1 MSAKKAK
8 KTELEKRLEEAAAKE
23 REQAEGAPAEDA
35 HAAPETAAD
44 ERGEEVDVDA
54 LIAERD
60 ELNDQVLRARAEFEN
75 YRKRVAREN
84 DRLRRTAAQDLMRDL
99 LPVLDNLERALDHAD
114 DDAPATAGASG
125 FVEGVRMVLKQ
136 MCDVLARHGLESIPS
151 LGEPFDPNV
160 HEAMAVMPSDE
171 HPADHVVNEFQR
183 GYRLGEFVLRPAKVV
198 VNAAPPPPETPG
210 APTETEA
217 PEHEAEQVATE
228 Q

>member
-1 MSAKKAK
+1 MSAKKTK
-8 KTELEKRLEEAAAKE
+8 KTELEKRLEADAAKE
-23 REQAEGAPAEDA
+23 REQAEGEPAEDA
-35 HAAPETAAD
+35 QGAPETAEA
-44 ERGEEVDVDA
+44 EPLDVDA
-54 LIAERD
+54 LVAERD
-60 ELNDQVLRARAEFEN
+60 ALNDRVLRTLAEFEN

-84 DRLRRTAAQDLMRDL
+84 DRQRRTAAQDLMRDL

-114 DDAPATAGASG
+114 DDSPAPAGAGG

-136 MCDVLARHGLESIPS
+136 MCDVLSRHGLEPIAS

-198 VNAAPPPPETPG
+198 VNAAPAQPETPG

>member
-8 KTELEKRLEEAAAKE
+8 KTELERRWEEAAAKE
-23 REQAEGAPAEDA
+23 RQQAEEAPAEEA
-35 HAAPETAAD
+35 HGAPETAAD
-44 ERGEEVDVDA
+44 EPVDVDA

-60 ELNDQVLRARAEFEN
+60 ALSDRVLRTLAEFEN

-84 DRLRRTAAQDLMRDL
+84 DRLRRTAAQDLMGDL

-114 DDAPATAGASG
+114 DAPAPAGGSG

-136 MCDVLARHGLESIPS
+136 MCDVLSRHGLEPIPS

-198 VNAAPPPPETPG
+198 VNAAPAQPETPG